1 MPAVTVAWGWAL
13 QPFCDLYSSVFY
25 FVLTLPSTST
35 DRLCD
40 GVSGSLTRRRGEA
53 LASNCGQVGG
63 ENSSEKMSDMSDEH
77 NRKGVGSLSRRFNL
91 NCVKFNFN
99 RRMMGGSIIRD

>member
-1 MPAVTVAWGWAL
+1 MGVGITT
-13 QPFCDLYSSVFY
+13 FSDLYSSVFY

-77 NRKGVGSLSRRFNL
+77 NRKGVGSLSRRINL
-91 NCVKFNFN
+91 NCVKFRFDQ
-99 RRMMGGSIIRD
+99 RMLGGSIICD